1 MVTQKV
7 TDRRAVLDGE
17 SLPDVLWAG
26 NVRVVPQKDLLER
39 YLSTLQEQA
48 AEAARCEEHL
58 VLLLFGHGTP
68 AHGIEVGG
76 SILHMKDLRR
86 VVQPLSPTTIFST
99 SSYSGGWLVRPGIN
113 QQQLNTAARTAAG
126 EDSES
131 SSWARQRQLSRLRRS
146 TLSDRRRE

>member
-17 SLPDVLWAG
+17 RLPNVLGAG

-68 AHGIEVGG
+68 AHGIEIGG

-86 VVQPLSPTTIFST
+86 VVQPLPSTTIFST

-131 SSWARQRQLSRLRRS
+131 S
-146 TLSDRRRE
+146 